1 MIFPTSE
8 PMESVYIGMGSNIG
22 NKIENCKKA
31 ISLMGR
37 LEGSSVKAQ
46 SPFYRTEPVGV
57 EGQDNFINGVICV
70 DTALSPGFLLKR
82 LLKIE
87 TDMGR
92 VRRKKWDAR
101 VIDLDILLFG
111 RRVIEDSD
119 LIVPHPLM
127 HLRRFVLMPLLK
139 IAPDLVHPVLGK
151 SIRRLAEGLIEDGQ
165 AVNLCEAR

>member
-1 MIFPTSE
+1 
-8 PMESVYIGMGSNIG
+8 MESVYIGIGSNIG
-22 NKIENCKKA
+22 NKIENCRKA

-37 LEGSSVKAQ
+37 LEGCSVRAQ

-57 EGQDNFINGVICV
+57 DGQDFFVNGVICM
-70 DTALSPGFLLKR
+70 DTGLSARSLLKR

-111 RRVIEDSD
+111 CRVIEKSD

-127 HLRRFVLMPLLK
+127 HLRRFVLTPLLQLDPNL
-139 IAPDLVHPVLGK
+139 IHPVLGK
-151 SIRRLAEGLIEDGQ
+151 SMRELAGELTEDGQ
-165 AVNLCEAR
+165 AVDPYEAH

>member
-1 MIFPTSE
+1 
-8 PMESVYIGMGSNIG
+8 MESTYIGMGSNIG

-37 LEGSSVKAQ
+37 LEGSSVRAQ
-46 SPFYRTEPVGV
+46 SPFYTTEPVGV
-57 EGQDNFINGVICV
+57 EGQDVFINTVICM
-70 DTALSPGFLLKR
+70 DTDLSPGSLLKH

-111 RRVIEDSD
+111 RRVIEESH

-127 HLRRFVLMPLLK
+127 HLRRFVMMPLLK
-139 IAPDLVHPVLGK
+139 IAPNLIHPVLGK
-151 SIRRLAEGLIEDGQ
+151 SIRQLAGELTEDGQ
-165 AVNLCEAR
+165 AVALCEVP

>member
-1 MIFPTSE
+1 
-8 PMESVYIGMGSNIG
+8 MESAYIGIGSNIG
-22 NKIENCKKA
+22 HKIDNCKKA

-37 LEGSSVKAQ
+37 LEGCSVRLQ

-57 EGQDNFINGVICV
+57 EGQDTFVNGVVCV
-70 DTALSPGFLLKR
+70 DTDLSAASLLKQ

-92 VRRKKWDAR
+92 VRLKKWDAR

-111 RRVIEDSD
+111 VRVINKPD

-127 HLRRFVLMPLLK
+127 HLRRFVLTPLLQ
-139 IAPDLVHPVLGK
+139 IAPDLIHPVLRK
-151 SIRRLAEGLIEDGQ
+151 SMQELAGSLSGDGQ
-165 AVNLCEAR
+165 AVETYERS

>member
-1 MIFPTSE
+1 
-8 PMESVYIGMGSNIG
+8 METAYIGIGSNIG
-22 NKIENCKKA
+22 HKIDNCKMA

-37 LEGSSVKAQ
+37 LAGCSVRLQ

-57 EGQDNFINGVICV
+57 EGQDTFVNGVV
-70 DTALSPGFLLKR
+70 SLDTVLSAVTLLKH

-101 VIDLDILLFG
+101 IIDLDILLFG
-111 RRVIEDSD
+111 AHIINEPH

-127 HLRRFVLMPLLK
+127 QLRRFVLKPLSQ
-139 IAPDLVHPVLGK
+139 IAPDVVHPVLRR
-151 SIRRLAEGLIEDGQ
+151 SIRELAGVLSEDGQ
-165 AVNLCEAR
+165 AVEIYERS